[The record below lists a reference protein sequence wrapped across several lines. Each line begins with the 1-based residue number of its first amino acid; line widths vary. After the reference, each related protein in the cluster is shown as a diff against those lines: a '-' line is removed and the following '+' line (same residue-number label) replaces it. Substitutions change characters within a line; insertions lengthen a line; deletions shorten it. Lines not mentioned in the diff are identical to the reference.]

1 MFGNE
6 HMSWPIV
13 VKLGVAQM
21 QESTF
26 VFSAPD
32 GTQIFVYRWFP
43 QDRPAAVVQI
53 VHGLAEHAARYRRL
67 AEALANAGFASF
79 GCDLRG
85 HGRTVRTADELGF
98 FAESEGW
105 RKCLED
111 LCQLNQIISAEH
123 PGVPVVMLG
132 HSLGATLVRQLL
144 IEYGDALAG
153 AVLSG
158 SSGQPTP
165 LALAGRAIARA
176 EKLRLGA
183 RGKSALIR
191 TLTFESFNKRFQPA
205 RTKFDW
211 LSRDPAEVDKYAA
224 DPLCGFTPSVQLW
237 IDLLDA
243 WHDIAKSCTGIPKNL
258 PVYVISGTHDPVS
271 AGTRMLEP
279 MLAQYRAAGLKVEH
293 RFYPAARHEL
303 LNETNRDEVT
313 TDLIKWIARALSA
326 RSVTEPAI
334 QS

>member
-1 MFGNE
+1 
-6 HMSWPIV
+6 
-13 VKLGVAQM
+13 M

-26 VFSAPD
+26 TFSAAD
-32 GTQIFVYRWFP
+32 GTDIFVYGWLP
-43 QDRPAAVVQI
+43 NDRPAAVIQI

-67 AEALANAGFASF
+67 AEALAGEGFASY

-85 HGRTVRTADELGF
+85 HGRTARTADELGF
-98 FAESEGW
+98 FAERDGW

-111 LCQLNQIISAEH
+111 LWQLNKIIAAEH
-123 PGVPVVMLG
+123 PAVPVVILG
-132 HSLGATLVRQLL
+132 HSLGATLVRQFVA
-144 IEYGDALAG
+144 EHGDALAG

-165 LALAGRAIARA
+165 LAVAGRAIARA

-183 RGKSALIR
+183 RGQSALIR
-191 TLTFESFNKRFQPA
+191 SLTFDSFNKRFQPA

-224 DPLCGFTPSVQLW
+224 DSLCGFTPSVQLW

-243 WHDIAKSCTGIPKNL
+243 WHDIANSCVGIPKNV

-271 AGTRMLEP
+271 AGTRMLET
-279 MLAQYRAAGLKVEH
+279 MLGQYRAAGLKVEH
-293 RFYPAARHEL
+293 RFYPEARHEL

-326 RSVTEPAI
+326 RSAAEPAI